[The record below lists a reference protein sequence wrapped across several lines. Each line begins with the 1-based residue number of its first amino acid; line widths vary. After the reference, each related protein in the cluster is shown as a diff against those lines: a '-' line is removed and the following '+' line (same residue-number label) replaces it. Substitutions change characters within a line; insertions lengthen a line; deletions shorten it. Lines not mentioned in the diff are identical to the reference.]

1 MARSYARPSERE
13 RKGMARREPR
23 EQRDRSPLGVEAEP
37 PEDGSEMWEPPV
49 PDSPIGPE
57 GVPKE
62 EDPGPD
68 A

>member
-1 MARSYARPSERE
+1 MAEGPTRSDEGERFGLE
-13 RKGMARREPR
+13 EAVDP
-23 EQRDRSPLGVEAEP
+23 QADPAEP
-37 PEDGSEMWEPPV
+37 WEPPI
-49 PDSPIGPE
+49 PQRPLGPE

>member
-1 MARSYARPSERE
+1 MCRGRDRYQCAMAEGDDKNDHGERFGLEEAVEPKADPSE
-13 RKGMARREPR
+13 P
-23 EQRDRSPLGVEAEP
+23 
-37 PEDGSEMWEPPV
+37 WEPPI
-49 PDSPIGPE
+49 PQSPLGPE

>member
-1 MARSYARPSERE
+1 MADPKREDFGSEAAE
-13 RKGMARREPR
+13 
-23 EQRDRSPLGVEAEP
+23 EP

>member
-1 MARSYARPSERE
+1 MTDSPP
-13 RKGMARREPR
+13 EPL
-23 EQRDRSPLGVEAEP
+23 EEDLGVPQEP
-37 PEDGSEMWEPPV
+37 PLPDPEP
-49 PDSPIGPE
+49 GPE